1 MDLPGGSIKFL
12 EKVEDSLKREFE
24 EEIGLK
30 INKFKL
36 KKIVT
41 NYVVWDLDETHKE
54 EVAALKDS
62 LNANTQAL
70 TELRDLINFLGK
82 KDQ

>member
-1 MDLPGGSIKFL
+1 MDFDTLVQTFGNGFFPIIAYAAMFYYM
-12 EKVEDSLKREFE
+12 V
-24 EEIGLK
+24 
-30 INKFKL
+30 
-36 KKIVT
+36 KKK
-41 NYVVWDLDETHKE
+41 D

-70 TELRDLINFLGK
+70 TELKDLITFLGK

>member
-1 MDLPGGSIKFL
+1 MDFDTLVQTFGNGFFPIIAYAAMFYYMVK
-12 EKVEDSLKREFE
+12 KDED
-24 EEIGLK
+24 
-30 INKFKL
+30 
-36 KKIVT
+36 
-41 NYVVWDLDETHKE
+41 HKE

-82 KDQ
+82 KEQ

>member
-1 MDLPGGSIKFL
+1 MDFDTLVQTFGNGFFPIIAYAAMCYNM
-12 EKVEDSLKREFE
+12 V
-24 EEIGLK
+24 
-30 INKFKL
+30 
-36 KKIVT
+36 KK
-41 NYVVWDLDETHKE
+41 DETHKE

-82 KDQ
+82 KEQ